1 MKFVRPILA
10 SLIIVGVVPLA
21 PESAQAADL
30 WDVYQLV
37 QQNSPLLTQA
47 KADYQAV
54 VENKPI
60 ARSGLLPQLSAN
72 AYRQRDKESGT
83 QPTIV
88 NQQGGIGQEKFSLTA
103 FTTYAELRLDQTLF
117 NWQDW
122 VALAQADAQAAQA
135 AAVYKSARQNVI
147 LQTAK
152 AYFDVLKANDILQV
166 TLADE
171 QSLAKQLYQA
181 KRRYQV
187 GLSGIVDVQ
196 QAQGAHDQARVAV
209 LQQRQVLTAARQ
221 TLQAL
226 TKVPVA
232 VLKEPGDSLPLTPP
246 DPNDAKRWVKAALQ
260 DNADLVAAKLKVQV
274 AAKEVD
280 KQQAVRLPKI
290 GVFASHFIDNVS
302 SDNIFQSQRLTDNGV
317 GLQITLPLFSG
328 GAIAARSR
336 QAKYQH
342 VSAEA
347 ARNQQ
352 ALLVRSNTYSDFQ
365 DVVSGIATVKALRE
379 SVKSNAAS
387 LHATEEAFRVGSQ
400 TTLDVLRARENLL
413 NAQTAYAQARYTYL
427 LAVLKLKQ
435 DAGSLDSK
443 DVKAMSTYFT
453 ELPSQDESPFEGT
466 TTPAAGTANPIPAPS
481 SSPHERSGE
490 QQ

>member
-1 MKFVRPILA
+1 MKFVRPILV
-10 SLIIVGVVPLA
+10 SLIIVGLA
-21 PESAQAADL
+21 PLGFASAYAADL

-72 AYRQRDKESGT
+72 AYRRRDKESGT
-83 QPTIV
+83 QPTII
-88 NQQGGIGQEKFSLTA
+88 NQQGGVGQEQFSVRA
-103 FTTYAELRLDQTLF
+103 FETYAELRLNQTLF

-135 AAVYKSARQNVI
+135 AAVYQSARQSVI

-152 AYFDVLKANDILQV
+152 AYFDVLKAKDILRV
-166 TLADE
+166 TVADE

-181 KRRYQV
+181 RRRYQV
-187 GLSGIVDVQ
+187 GLSGIVDVE

-209 LQQRQVLTAARQ
+209 LQQRQALTAARQ

-232 VLKEPGDSLPLTPP
+232 MLKEPGDSLPLTPP
-246 DPNDAKRWVKAALQ
+246 DPNDASQWVKTALQ
-260 DNADLVAAKLKVQV
+260 NNATLVAAKLKVQV

-280 KQQAVRLPKI
+280 KQEAVRLPTI
-290 GVFASHFIDNVS
+290 GVFASHFIDNLS
-302 SDNIFQSQRLTDNGV
+302 SNNAFQSQRLTDNGV
-317 GLQITLPLFSG
+317 GIQVSLPLFSG
-328 GAIAARSR
+328 GAIAARSH
-336 QAKYQH
+336 QAKYQQ

-352 ALLVRSNTYSDFQ
+352 ALQVRSNTYSDFQ
-365 DVVSGIATVKALRE
+365 NAVSGIATVKALRE

-400 TTLDVLRARENLL
+400 TTLDVLRARETLL
-413 NAQTAYAQARYTYL
+413 NAQTAYAQARYAYL
-427 LAVLKLKQ
+427 LAVLTLKQ
-435 DAGSLDSK
+435 DSGSLGPE

-453 ELPSQDESPFEGT
+453 ELPSQDVQPSDNGA
-466 TTPAAGTANPIPAPS
+466 TPPNGAANSTPTPPS
-481 SSPHERSGE
+481 SPGE
-490 QQ
+490 QRGGQE